1 MKTTIIVLIAL
12 LFASCVVAVEE
23 STNAQEQINV
33 EQSNESLSSDAS
45 EDSEDAEDEVDAV
58 EDEADESD
66 ATDDSDDSDDS
77 EQESA
82 VEDDSEDSEDS
93 DDSENDEDSDDD
105 SDDEESLED
114 SSEEEE
120 QVNQNFG
127 PINAVVANM
136 SAEDRQKHS
145 DEIQKL
151 LAEEEAERKELL
163 AKNELTDEDLRWR
176 FRWRKACK
184 HSGGKGKKQKKKK
197 TFWRRRS
204 SSNDTEFGALNS
216 SYCPKD
222 PAKLKEVAKQYKNCI
237 RSGMRSPS
245 GTSRYSRSGRS
256 QCNRVVTS
264 YRKAQTLYGACQ
276 YTCSS
281 LRDEDSDVSE
291 EAYVKDSDQDYGWL
305 CWWWR

>member
-1 MKTTIIVLIAL
+1 MKTTLIVLIAL

-33 EQSNESLSSDAS
+33 EQSNESLTSDADASDAS

-176 FRWRKACK
+176 FRWRKAYVVLL
-184 HSGGKGKKQKKKK
+184 HP
-197 TFWRRRS
+197 
-204 SSNDTEFGALNS
+204 L
-216 SYCPKD
+216 
-222 PAKLKEVAKQYKNCI
+222 
-237 RSGMRSPS
+237 SPF
-245 GTSRYSRSGRS
+245 
-256 QCNRVVTS
+256 QLP
-264 YRKAQTLYGACQ
+264 QLHHTLYTVQNKPFCPP
-276 YTCSS
+276 SS
-281 LRDEDSDVSE
+281 LFRFPFFFAEKKREGFFFPNLRKISVFIHS
-291 EAYVKDSDQDYGWL
+291 
-305 CWWWR
+305 